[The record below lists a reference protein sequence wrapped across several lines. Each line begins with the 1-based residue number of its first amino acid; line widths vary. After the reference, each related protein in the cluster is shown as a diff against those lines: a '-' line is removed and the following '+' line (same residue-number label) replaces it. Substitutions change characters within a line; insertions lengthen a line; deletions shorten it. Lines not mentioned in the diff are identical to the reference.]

1 MFCGPPWVS
10 SRPQYIY
17 KATLVAHKCIFC
29 LQIRLRQTP
38 CSSSRPQNRRSLV
51 LHPSLP
57 RVASTV
63 QFAVSASIS
72 SSIPT
77 TSAEPISLPTPE
89 RLRCLVFALC
99 AHVLLCVAHRCW
111 VGTTLLAWARS
122 VLDARGREVGSTSGA
137 CCLTTALVHRCALF
151 TVGVDAAFGEVV
163 GATTREDED
172 SPAIG
177 Y

>member
-1 MFCGPPWVS
+1 MPINS
-10 SRPQYIY
+10 
-17 KATLVAHKCIFC
+17 IFC
-29 LQIRLRQTP
+29 LQIHLRQTS

-99 AHVLLCVAHRCW
+99 AHVLLCVAHGCW
-111 VGTTLLAWARS
+111 VGTALLAWARS
-122 VLDARGREVGSTSGA
+122 VLDARVREVGSTSGT
-137 CCLTTALVHRCALF
+137 CCLTAAFVHRCALF

-163 GATTREDED
+163 GATTRKDED
-172 SPAIG
+172 SPAVG

>member
-38 CSSSRPQNRRSLV
+38 CSSSRSQNKRSLV
-51 LHPSLP
+51 LRPSLP

-63 QFAVSASIS
+63 QFAVSVSIS
-72 SSIPT
+72 TSTST

-99 AHVLLCVAHRCW
+99 AHLLLCVAHRRW
-111 VGTTLLAWARS
+111 VGAALLAWARS
-122 VLDARGREVGSTSGA
+122 VLDARGCKVGRTSGT
-137 CCLTTALVHRCALF
+137 CCLAAAFVHRCALF
-151 TVGVDAAFGEVV
+151 TVGVDAAFSKVV
-163 GATTREDED
+163 GATTSEDED
-172 SPAIG
+172 SPAVC

>member
-1 MFCGPPWVS
+1 MPINS
-10 SRPQYIY
+10 
-17 KATLVAHKCIFC
+17 IFC
-29 LQIRLRQTP
+29 LQIHLRQTS

-99 AHVLLCVAHRCW
+99 AHVLLCVAHGCW
-111 VGTTLLAWARS
+111 VGTALLAWARS
-122 VLDARGREVGSTSGA
+122 VLDARVREVGSTSGT
-137 CCLTTALVHRCALF
+137 CCLTAAFVHRCALF

>member
-1 MFCGPPWVS
+1 MPINS
-10 SRPQYIY
+10 
-17 KATLVAHKCIFC
+17 IFC
-29 LQIRLRQTP
+29 LQIHLRQTS

-122 VLDARGREVGSTSGA
+122 VLDARVREVGSTSGT
-137 CCLTTALVHRCALF
+137 CCLTAAFVHRCALF

-163 GATTREDED
+163 GATTRKDED
-172 SPAIG
+172 SPAVG